1 MQVETLRD
9 VLHWTEEFHRCLA
22 DCLDKCVNRTDS
34 ERVTMLLKYLKDHE
48 QKLVDVIEA
57 FEKSTN
63 ETILNTWCYEFFD
76 KHPIIRHQKFECSF
90 QELEPNAIISEIT
103 NLHQQVIELYRY
115 LQSRAEPE
123 SSQEVL
129 AQLSELEKHEA
140 MRMVHSAH
148 RLEDM

>member
-9 VLHWTEEFHRCLA
+9 VLHWTEEFHQCLA
-22 DCLDKCVNRTDS
+22 DCLGDCVDKTES

-48 QKLVDVIEA
+48 QKLVGVIEE
-57 FEKSTN
+57 FEKRTSEN
-63 ETILNTWCYEFFD
+63 VLNTWCYEFFD
-76 KHPIIRHQKFECSF
+76 KHPIIRHQKLECAF
-90 QELEPNAIISEIT
+90 KDLEPTAIITEVT

-123 SSQEVL
+123 SSKEVL
-129 AQLSELEKHEA
+129 AQLTDLEQHEA
-140 MRMVHSAH
+140 MRMVHSAN